1 MKVGLEAVAAY
12 LPDRIVRREDYAYLD
27 AAIPPG
33 MERIFRG
40 PAQVRKMKS
49 DDAVEIMAE
58 KAATAAIA
66 RAGLQPSDIDFV
78 IAGNIGGKYVI
89 PMVGAYIHDKL
100 QCRRE
105 TPVLNIQNVCAGF
118 VDGLNVAWNLVKAGE
133 YKRVLVVMVMASET
147 RYGGID
153 LSVPIAKL
161 FGDGAGAAIVS
172 GQNLR
177 CEFLSYYNET
187 YGEIY
192 DHDVVELQSN
202 KNPQLLKESEIRVA
216 NYFRADEYMFEWQ
229 QRVGKQFAVNMVRKA
244 LEKAGLKLSDLNM
257 ILYHQAH
264 DVFTEEWIDGG
275 VEAGVARDTWK
286 DTWDTY
292 GNVGN
297 VDIAANLVEFCED
310 GKAAPGSIIALFG
323 PGAGGHSPCVIIRWL
338 V

>member
-1 MKVGLEAVAAY
+1 MKIGLEAVVSY
-12 LPDRIVRREDYAYLD
+12 FPDTIHRREDFGYLD
-27 AAIPPG
+27 AVIPPG
-33 MERIFRG
+33 MERIFKG
-40 PAQVRKMKS
+40 PAQVRKMKN
-49 DDAVEIMAE
+49 DDVVEIMAE

-66 RAGLQPSDIDFV
+66 RAKLQPSDIDFI
-78 IAGNIGGKYVI
+78 IAQNIGGKYLV
-89 PMVGAYIHDKL
+89 PMIGGYIHDKL
-100 QCRRE
+100 GCRRQ
-105 TPVLNIQNVCAGF
+105 TPVLNMQNVCAGF
-118 VDGLNVAWNLVKAGE
+118 VDGLNIAWNLVQAGN
-133 YKRVLVVMVMASET
+133 YKRILVVMVMATET

-172 GQNLR
+172 EQNLR

-202 KNPQLLKESEIRVA
+202 KNPQLLKESDVRVA

-229 QRVGKQFAVNMVRKA
+229 QRVGKQFAVDMIRKG

-264 DVFTEEWIDGG
+264 DVFTDEWIEGG
-275 VEAGVARDTWK
+275 EKAGVARDLWK
-286 DTWDTY
+286 NTWDKY

-310 GKAAPGSIIALFG
+310 GKVAPGSIIALFG
-323 PGAGGHSPCVIIRWL
+323 PGAGGHSPCIIIRWL
-338 V
+338 A